1 MLNHWC
7 FLSNRCRYVLVLR
20 LLSTDFTHWLTQ
32 FRNGRVSQH
41 QPWLHQGPDC
51 QKIMCQTEPNKKWL
65 DLPGFLGK
73 KFAGNLKDVGQ
84 IKPDNAKLVKS
95 EILALSGTIWPSSFK
110 FPANFWSMKPSL

>member
-1 MLNHWC
+1 MIVANGGKRKTTGLN
-7 FLSNRCRYVLVLR
+7 
-20 LLSTDFTHWLTQ
+20 
-32 FRNGRVSQH
+32 NG
-41 QPWLHQGPDC
+41 LHQGPDC